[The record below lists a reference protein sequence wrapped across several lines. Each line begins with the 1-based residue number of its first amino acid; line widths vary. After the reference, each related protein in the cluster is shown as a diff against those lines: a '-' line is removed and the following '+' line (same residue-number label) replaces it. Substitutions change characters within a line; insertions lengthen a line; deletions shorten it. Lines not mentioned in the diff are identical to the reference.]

1 MSNNIYITYNIGES
15 RDSWSVSGNTITG
28 SNHIGSINDQG
39 IDIIT
44 NNTPR
49 IIIENDGEIGIGTSP
64 KTGVTINVSGQIY
77 SDLYTH
83 PQVITKNITIPDN
96 SNSFL
101 VSPVGIGTGFT
112 IVVGDNS
119 NLVIL

>member
-1 MSNNIYITYNIGES
+1 MSNNIYITYNIGDSTE
-15 RDSWSVSGNTITG
+15 SWSLSGNTITG

-64 KTGVTINVSGQIY
+64 KTGVTINVSGQIS

-112 IVVGDNS
+112 ITVGDNS